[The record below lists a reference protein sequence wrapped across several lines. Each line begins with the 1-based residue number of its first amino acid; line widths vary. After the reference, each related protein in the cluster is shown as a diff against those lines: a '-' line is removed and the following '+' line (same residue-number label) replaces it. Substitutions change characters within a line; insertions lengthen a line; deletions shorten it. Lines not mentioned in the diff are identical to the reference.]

1 VKIRGFRIECGE
13 IEAELRRHPLVD
25 EAVVLARNGSGRSTS
40 LFAYVGCTGAKASAE
55 ALRQHLRQSLPEY
68 MVPSSISV
76 LDRLP
81 LNSNGKTDQAA
92 LASLDVR
99 PVRSHD
105 TVAAPA
111 TETERAVAA
120 VWREVLAIDVVGR
133 HDNFFD
139 LGGHSLLVPQVHR
152 RLKERFT
159 SSITVVDL
167 FRYPTVGDLA
177 QFLAGVAAA
186 EDTSAGAVR
195 AQLRQSRRR
204 ART

>member
-1 VKIRGFRIECGE
+1 
-13 IEAELRRHPLVD
+13 
-25 EAVVLARNGSGRSTS
+25 
-40 LFAYVGCTGAKASAE
+40 
-55 ALRQHLRQSLPEY
+55 
-68 MVPSSISV
+68 
-76 LDRLP
+76 
-81 LNSNGKTDQAA
+81 
-92 LASLDVR
+92 
-99 PVRSHD
+99 
-105 TVAAPA
+105 
-111 TETERAVAA
+111 
-120 VWREVLAIDVVGR
+120 VVGR

-152 RLKERFT
+152 RLKERFK

-186 EDTSAGAVR
+186 EDTSAGAGR